1 MAIDWQHEE
10 RMTPP
15 EMRDRQEREL
25 SAQHRLAVAEHALV
39 TEACVVGRAFAEAG
53 IAFDPVTFVALRV
66 LEGSVGIADP
76 VESLDAFA
84 QLGLVSRSAERAR
97 ELLDDAA

>member
-1 MAIDWQHEE
+1 MAIDWHHDEQV
-10 RMTPP
+10 TPAK
-15 EMRDRQEREL
+15 MRHRQEREL

-39 TEACVVGRAFAEAG
+39 TEACVVGRAFAEVG

-76 VESLDAFA
+76 VDSLEAFA
-84 QLGLVSRSAERAR
+84 QIGLVTRSAERAR
-97 ELLDDAA
+97 LLLEDAA